1 MSFETL
7 SIITAV
13 AASLL
18 GLGWMTAGKLMIRR
32 WGGEP
37 SDMALVIGR
46 RIGAAYLSFA
56 LLFFLVHSTTSTE
69 LITTLS
75 IVGLS
80 ANGLLAMLGIYEFLM
95 RRVNASMF
103 VSIAVELF
111 LAIGF
116 AGILLT

>member
-1 MSFETL
+1 MSFQTL

-18 GLGWMTAGKLMIRR
+18 GLGWLTAGKLMIKR
-32 WGGEP
+32 WGGDP

-56 LLFFLVHSTTSTE
+56 LLFFFARSTTSAE

-80 ANGLLAMLGIYEFLM
+80 ANGLLAILGTYEVLM

-103 VSIAVELF
+103 VSIAVELL

-116 AGILLT
+116 ARILLT